1 MRKSAQKLRQR
12 ADSPVSAFAT
22 QAGDWASIET
32 TLHLLSVPGMSESIR
47 EGLAA
52 PIEECGK
59 ALSW

>member
-22 QAGDWASIET
+22 QAGDWASIQET
-32 TLHLLSVPGMSESIR
+32 LYLQSVPGMRESTR

>member
-1 MRKSAQKLRQR
+1 MRKSAQKPRQP
-12 ADSPVSAFAT
+12 ADSPVSFAT
-22 QAGDWASIET
+22 QTGDRASIQA
-32 TLHLLSVPGMSESIR
+32 TLNLLSVQGMSESIR